1 MSNTITVFR
10 VPPLNEFKAA
20 REMRQAGFRA
30 YLPCEKIN
38 GRRHPIARGYIS
50 GTGKP
55 YEAKHVRQAIGDVP
69 RAQWIKLYPSRDRG
83 HQPAAP
89 QFSTGDKV
97 ELKGWMRGAAGEY
110 ETVVGVLI
118 RKRGRRQWMVSIDGQ
133 QICAQTTSLIRI
145 DPG

>member
-55 YEAKHVRQAIGDVP
+55 FEAKHVRQAIGDTP
-69 RAQWIKLYPSRDRG
+69 RAQLIRLYPARDRG
-83 HQPAAP
+83 HVPATAA
-89 QFSTGDKV
+89 FAIGDTVEIKV
-97 ELKGWMRGAAGEY
+97 GPFATMRGIL
-110 ETVVGVLI
+110 TK
-118 RKRGRRQWMVSIDGQ
+118 RRGRNWIIAGTGMKGTVSAHPDN
-133 QICAQTTSLIRI
+133 LIRI